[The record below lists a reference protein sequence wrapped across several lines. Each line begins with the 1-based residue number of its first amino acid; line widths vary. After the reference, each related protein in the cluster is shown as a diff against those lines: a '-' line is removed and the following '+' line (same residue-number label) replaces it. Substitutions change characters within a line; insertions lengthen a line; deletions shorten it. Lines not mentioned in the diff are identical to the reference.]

1 MTREA
6 RRLEEGVLARLTARP
21 RLVCPLC
28 GAGYSGWYALHRHMQ
43 HHLDELERKGVVEVR
58 RFSDGTQYY
67 VLADGRA
74 FLSVR
79 DLLHHLA
86 SHIESR

>member
-1 MTREA
+1 MTGEA

-21 RLVCPLC
+21 RLACPLC
-28 GAGYSGWYALHRHMQ
+28 GADYSGWYALHRHMLL
-43 HHLDELERKGVVEVR
+43 HLDELERQGAVKVR

-67 VLADGRA
+67 ELPDGRA
-74 FLSVR
+74 FLSLK

-86 SHIESR
+86 SR

>member
-1 MTREA
+1 MTGEA

-21 RLVCPLC
+21 RAACPLC
-28 GAGYSGWYALHRHMQ
+28 GADYSSWYALHRHMLA
-43 HHLDELERKGVVEVR
+43 HLDELERKGVVEVR

-74 FLSVR
+74 FLSLR
-79 DLLHHLA
+79 DLLRHLA
-86 SHIESR
+86 SR